1 MDLRQLHFIGSLTDR
16 SFPSNSVVFHMVDGI
31 YLLDVPTGKL
41 PPAKPLSPL
50 PTSSYSAL
58 MKLSNLDDSIQDALA
73 TREQIAA
80 QINNILESRPS
91 DEAPQ
96 ARETANLAAKYVKI
110 ENFRLEATIKKRDEM
125 KASIEAKRGGI
136 ANAQAAQDR
145 SRNLMDEAITETPK
159 LEAEHKKVED
169 DLRGQRRRICEEL
182 MQIFPIETTGKSL
195 VFTICGIELP
205 NANFEDVDP
214 EPIAAALGHV
224 ALVVFMLSAYLYT
237 PLPYPI
243 EWFGSRSVI
252 RDEISQLADSN
263 RVFPL
268 FGKGSVAFRFEYAV
282 FLLNKDI
289 ECLAEKQGLKV
300 PDIRQTLPNLKYLL
314 YVASAGTEELPAR
327 KAGGIRGLL
336 GSRRGTPIVSRRPSD
351 EGSSFRAASNDA
363 GGNLRGASRA
373 GVSENGNGC
382 GVVMGGMSL
391 QLPFEQEQGISLRT
405 KGLREGRGVMGDR
418 A

>member
-1 MDLRQLHFIGSLTDR
+1 MI
-16 SFPSNSVVFHMVDGI
+16 DGI
-31 YLLDVPTGKL
+31 YVLDLPTGKL
-41 PPAKPLSPL
+41 PPPKELSPL

-58 MKLSNLDDSIQDALA
+58 MRLSSLDDSIQDALA

-80 QINNILESRPS
+80 QINKILENRPA

-96 ARETANLAAKYVKI
+96 AQETAKLAAKYVKI
-110 ENFRLEATIKKRDEM
+110 EKQRLEATTKKRAEM
-125 KASIEAKRGGI
+125 KASIEAKRDGI
-136 ANAQAAQDR
+136 KRAQAAQDR
-145 SRNLMDEAITETPK
+145 VKTLMDEAITETPK
-159 LEAEHKKVED
+159 LEEEWKKVKD

-182 MQIFPIETTGKSL
+182 MQIFPIEPTGKSL
-195 VFTICGIELP
+195 VFTICGLELP
-205 NANFEDVDP
+205 NSDFDAKDQDV
-214 EPIAAALGHV
+214 IAGALGHA

-243 EWFGSRSVI
+243 DWFGSRSMV

-268 FGKGSVAFRFEYAV
+268 FSKGTTIFRFEYGV

-289 ECLAEKQGLKV
+289 ECLAERQGLKV

-314 YVASAGTEELPAR
+314 YTASAGTEELPAR

-336 GSRRGTPIVSRRPSD
+336 GSRRGTPIASRRPSN
-351 EGSSFRAASNDA
+351 EAGGSRAASREPSA
-363 GGNLRGASRA
+363 AQRRLGNA
-373 GVSENGNGC
+373 ENRNGY

-391 QLPFEQEQGISLRT
+391 QLPFEEEQEVSLRT
-405 KGLREGRGVMGDR
+405 KGLREGRS
-418 A
+418 

>member
-1 MDLRQLHFIGSLTDR
+1 
-16 SFPSNSVVFHMVDGI
+16 MVDGI
-31 YLLDVPTGKL
+31 YLLDLPTGKL
-41 PPAKPLSPL
+41 PPPKPLSQL

-80 QINNILESRPS
+80 QINKILESHPP

-96 ARETANLAAKYVKI
+96 AQETVKLAVKYVKI
-110 ENFRLEATIKKRDEM
+110 EKLRLEATIKKRDEM
-125 KASIEAKRGGI
+125 KASIDAKRAGI
-136 ANAQAAQDR
+136 AKAQAAQNR
-145 SRNLMDEAITETPK
+145 ARTLMDGAIDETPK
-159 LEAEHKKVED
+159 LEQEHKKVKD

-195 VFTICGIELP
+195 VFKICGIELP
-205 NANFEDVDP
+205 NTNFEDVDP

-224 ALVVFMLSAYLYT
+224 ALVIFMLSAYLHT

-289 ECLAEKQGLKV
+289 ECLAERQGLKV

-336 GSRRGTPIVSRRPSD
+336 GSRRGTPMVSRRPSD
-351 EGSSFRAASNDA
+351 EGSSSKAADNDTT
-363 GGNLRGASRA
+363 GNLRGGART
-373 GVSENGNGC
+373 GGSENGNVY

-391 QLPFEQEQGISLRT
+391 QLPFEGEQGMSLRT
-405 KGLREGRGVMGDR
+405 KGLREGRGVR
-418 A
+418 

>member
-1 MDLRQLHFIGSLTDR
+1 
-16 SFPSNSVVFHMVDGI
+16 MVDGI
-31 YLLDVPTGKL
+31 YLLDLPTGKL
-41 PPAKPLSPL
+41 PPSKPLSPL
-50 PTSSYSAL
+50 PSSSYSAL

-73 TREQIAA
+73 TREHIAA
-80 QINNILESRPS
+80 QINKILESRPP
-91 DEAPQ
+91 DEASQ
-96 ARETANLAAKYVKI
+96 AQETAKLAAKYVKI
-110 ENFRLEATIKKRDEM
+110 EKLRLEATIKKRDEM
-125 KASIEAKRGGI
+125 KTSIEAKRAGI
-136 ANAQAAQDR
+136 AKAQVAQDR
-145 SRNLMDEAITETPK
+145 SRILMDEATIETLK
-159 LEAEHKKVED
+159 LEEEHKKVKD
-169 DLRGQRRRICEEL
+169 DLRRQRRRICEEL

-195 VFTICGIELP
+195 VFKICGIELP
-205 NANFEDVDP
+205 NTNFVDVEPD
-214 EPIAAALGHV
+214 PIAAALGHV

-268 FGKGSVAFRFEYAV
+268 FGKGGVAFRFEYAV

-289 ECLAEKQGLKV
+289 ECLAERQGLKV

-351 EGSSFRAASNDA
+351 EGSSSKAAGNDA
-363 GGNLRGASRA
+363 AVNLRGEARTGS
-373 GVSENGNGC
+373 SENGNGY
-382 GVVMGGMSL
+382 GVVMGGMTL
-391 QLPFEQEQGISLRT
+391 QLPFEEGQGMSLRT
-405 KGLREGRGVMGDR
+405 KGLREGRGVR
-418 A
+418 